1 MDFLVNWLAA
11 TPVFAVPL
19 ILASIGLIINERAGV
34 LNLGAE
40 GIMLCGALAGI
51 AFYIEISNNVAVALF
66 GAMFAGIVL
75 SFFFGFLIVLLRA
88 NQVVSGITLVFFGS
102 GLTGFIG
109 PNWADKTVK
118 GIEKLDL
125 FLLSDLPFLGR
136 IFFSQDL
143 MVYITL
149 VLGLFVWWVLFFTR
163 FGLQLRAVGDNPQ
176 ASDSNAINVTM
187 YRLSCVIIGGAL
199 IGLAGG
205 YLSLASAKVFAFDMT
220 YGRGWI
226 AIALVIFARWS
237 PWRAILGGLLFGSIE
252 ALIPRVLAT
261 GIAVPQYF
269 LHMTPYFATLV
280 VLIYA
285 AIRDPSGQGAPNSLG
300 TPYIREDRK

>member
-1 MDFLVNWLAA
+1 MDFVVNWLAA
-11 TPVFAVPL
+11 TPVFAIPL
-19 ILASIGLIINERAGV
+19 ILASVGLIINERAGV

-51 AFYIEISNNVAVALF
+51 VFYLDVSNNVAVAL
-66 GAMFAGIVL
+66 GGSMLAGIVL
-75 SFFFGFLIVLLRA
+75 SFGFACLIVLLRA
-88 NQVVSGITLVFFGS
+88 NQVVSGITLVFLGS

-118 GIEKLDL
+118 GIGKIDIP
-125 FLLSDLPFLGR
+125 LLSDLPILGK
-136 IFFSQDL
+136 ILFTQDI
-143 MVYITL
+143 MVYIT
-149 VLGLFVWWVLFFTR
+149 VGIGFFVWWVLFFTR
-163 FGLQLRAVGDNPQ
+163 IGLELRAVGDNPQ
-176 ASDSNAINVTM
+176 ASDSNAINVTLF
-187 YRLSCVIIGGAL
+187 RFISVLVGGAL

-269 LHMTPYFATLV
+269 LHMTPYFATLM

-285 AIRDPSGQGAPNSLG
+285 ALRDQSGQGAPASLG
-300 TPYIREDRK
+300 TPYIREDRR

>member
-1 MDFLVNWLAA
+1 MEFIINWLAA

-51 AFYIEISNNVAVALF
+51 AFYIDVSDNIIIGLF
-66 GAMFAGIVL
+66 GSMLAGIIL
-75 SFFFGFLIVLLRA
+75 SFVFAVLIVLLRA

-118 GIEKLDL
+118 GIQKLEIIFINDIPVLGKIL
-125 FLLSDLPFLGR
+125 FNQD
-136 IFFSQDL
+136 IMFF
-143 MVYITL
+143 ITL
-149 VLGLFVWWVLFFTR
+149 LLCFLVWWLLFYTR
-163 FGLQLRAVGDNPQ
+163 FGLELRAVGENPQ
-176 ASDSNAINVTM
+176 ASDSNAINVTY
-187 YRLSCVIIGGAL
+187 YRFICVIIGGAL

-237 PWRAILGGLLFGSIE
+237 PWRALLGGLLFGSIE

-261 GIAVPQYF
+261 GVSVPQYF

-285 AIRDPSGQGAPNSLG
+285 AVRDSSGQGAPSSLG